1 MLFRSRQKVY
11 SRCGGSL
18 NYGGLQRFL
27 TQWDSS
33 RLFLRRPMRQGWS
46 GTIVIDASGSMGVS
60 SQRLIKLCSSLPGA
74 TVAYYCGAVM
84 PQHPTSYGTLT
95 VFARGGLR
103 IDCQSAPYHEH
114 SNEVDAAAIQWLTQQ
129 PGPRVLVSD
138 LEFCGGAIGQV
149 DRAKMLLRFSP
160 DIKVIQSIEDAW
172 RQLVGSPEP
181 TEV

>member
-1 MLFRSRQKVY
+1 MLFRS
-11 SRCGGSL
+11 
-18 NYGGLQRFL
+18 
-27 TQWDSS
+27 
-33 RLFLRRPMRQGWS
+33 
-46 GTIVIDASGSMGVS
+46 
-60 SQRLIKLCSSLPGA
+60 
-74 TVAYYCGAVM
+74 
-84 PQHPTSYGTLT
+84 TSYGTLT